1 MDIGCIGLP
10 IHFKVK
16 ENVGP
21 VQMSVHRVP
30 VAKRIKE
37 KAALQKYVDAGIIVK
52 VQEITP

>member
-1 MDIGCIGLP
+1 MGIGCIGLA

-16 ENVGP
+16 EDVIP
-21 VQMSVHRVP
+21 VQVPVHRMP